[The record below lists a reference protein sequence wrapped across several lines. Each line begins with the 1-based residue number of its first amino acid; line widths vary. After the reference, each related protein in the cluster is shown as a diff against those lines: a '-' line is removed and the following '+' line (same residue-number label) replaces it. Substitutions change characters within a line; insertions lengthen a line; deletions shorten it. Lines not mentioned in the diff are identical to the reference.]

1 MEPGESSLGTI
12 LSWCWALASSARD
25 GIETPSSLKEALK
38 GPQASHWQAAAD
50 KEMQAIKDFGVI
62 GPSPM
67 DLPPGRTTVDSKM
80 VLKIKRHQD
89 GSIERYKCR
98 LVARGFSQVKGE
110 DYSETFSSVGKWA
123 TIRLL
128 LALAVILGWEVEVC
142 DVDNAFLNST
152 LNEEVYVK
160 QPAGLDDG
168 TGRVYRINK
177 ALYGLKQAP
186 RTWEQNLGGFLS
198 KRGFKRCVSDQA
210 LYTRHDKRG
219 LSMVLIYVD
228 DL

>member
-1 MEPGESSLGTI
+1 MRAEANLVEPGESSLGTI

-25 GIETPSSLKEALK
+25 EIETPSSLKEALK

-128 LALAVILGWEVEVC
+128 SFWAGRSKSVMLITPSLTPL
-142 DVDNAFLNST
+142 ST
-152 LNEEVYVK
+152 RSS
-160 QPAGLDDG
+160 
-168 TGRVYRINK
+168 T
-177 ALYGLKQAP
+177 
-186 RTWEQNLGGFLS
+186 
-198 KRGFKRCVSDQA
+198 
-210 LYTRHDKRG
+210 
-219 LSMVLIYVD
+219 
-228 DL
+228 